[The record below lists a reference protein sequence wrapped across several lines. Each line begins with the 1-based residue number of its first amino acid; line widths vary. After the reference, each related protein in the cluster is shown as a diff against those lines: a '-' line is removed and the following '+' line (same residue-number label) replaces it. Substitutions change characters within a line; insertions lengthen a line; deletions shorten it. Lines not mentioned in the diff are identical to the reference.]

1 MTTVT
6 NEHARRLPASAE
18 VVGRLLDRLGSPGDP
33 LWPSPPWVPMRLDRP
48 LSVGAD
54 GGHGPVRYYVSRYE
68 PGRLVEFT
76 FHERTGLLGTHTF
89 EVEPAG
95 SDACELR
102 HRLIARPVGIQ
113 QIMWPALIRSCH
125 DTVLEHLLDN
135 AELAVTGRGA
145 RPVVY
150 PWRARLAIRAES
162 GSIRTV
168 PLPDSAT
175 LLSGAIPA
183 ADLADAYSVRVP
195 PGTTADPQEWADRVF
210 RDPPPTVLA
219 LLHLRNA
226 LVGMVGIERGDSSA
240 FDTLERTE
248 REVLLG
254 TDAGHLDFRAS
265 VLVQPDA
272 DGTTVTV
279 STVAATHSAAG
290 RAYLRVVGLV
300 HPFVVRAMLRRAAR
314 TASWTTARRGRVTAP
329 AVRASPVG

>member
-6 NEHARRLPASAE
+6 NEHARRLPAPAE
-18 VVGRLLDRLGSPGDP
+18 VVGRLLDRLGRPGDP

-48 LSVGAD
+48 LFVGAD

-76 FHERTGLLGTHTF
+76 FHERTGLLGTHTL
-89 EVEPAG
+89 EIEPAG
-95 SDACELR
+95 SDACVLR

-113 QIMWPALIRSCH
+113 QIMWPAVIRSCH

-135 AELAVTGRGA
+135 AELAVTGRVA

-150 PWRARLAIRAES
+150 PWRARLAIWAECGSVRA
-162 GSIRTV
+162 V

-175 LLSGAIPA
+175 LLSGTIPA
-183 ADLADAYSVRVP
+183 ADLADAYCVRVP

-219 LLHLRNA
+219 LLSLRNA
-226 LVGMVGIERGDSSA
+226 LVGLVGIERDDSSA

-279 STVAATHSAAG
+279 STVAATNSAAG

-314 TASWTTARRGRVTAP
+314 TTSWTTAR
-329 AVRASPVG
+329 

>member
-6 NEHARRLPASAE
+6 NVHERRLAAPAAE
-18 VVGRLLDRLGSPGDP
+18 VAPLLDRIGGHDDP

-54 GGHGPVRYYVSRYE
+54 GGHGAVRYYVSRYE
-68 PGRLVEFT
+68 RGRLVEFT
-76 FHERTGLLGTHTF
+76 FHRQTGLLGTHTL
-89 EVEPAG
+89 EVEPLG
-95 SDACELR
+95 SDACVLR
-102 HRLIARPVGIQ
+102 HRLVARPVGIQ
-113 QIMWPALIRSCH
+113 QILWPAVIRSCH

-135 AELAVTGRGA
+135 AELAVTGRVA
-145 RPVVY
+145 RPVDY
-150 PWRARLAIRAES
+150 PWRARLAVWAES
-162 GSIRTV
+162 GGVRTV

-183 ADLADAYSVRVP
+183 PDLADAYSVRLP
-195 PGTTADPQEWADRVF
+195 PGTTEDPQQWADRVF
-210 RDPPPTVLA
+210 RDPPRAVRA
-219 LLHLRNA
+219 LLRLRNS
-226 LVGMVGIERGDSSA
+226 LVRLIGIEPGDSSA
-240 FDTLERTE
+240 FDTLRRTD

-279 STVAATHSAAG
+279 STVAATNSAAG
-290 RAYLRVVGLV
+290 RAYLGVVSVV

-314 TASWTTARRGRVTAP
+314 TTVRAAQRGAVRAP
-329 AVRASPVG
+329 AAWASPVG